1 MEHLV
6 RPNIRELKPY
16 SSARHEYSG
25 HASVYLDANENPFPT
40 GHNRYPDPLQFDLK
54 NKISS
59 IKKVE
64 IGQIFLGNGSDEPID
79 LLFRIFC
86 QPIEDHVLVLPPTY
100 GMYEVAAQI
109 HDTPIISISLNKEF
123 QPDYDKIMEKA
134 SPHSKILFLCSPNN
148 PTGNLL
154 NPLTVERLIQSFPGI
169 VVVDEA
175 YIDFAASSSFT
186 SKIKEYPN
194 LVVLQTLSKA
204 WGLAGL
210 RLGMAFAHPSIINF
224 MNRVK
229 APYNLSSLTQSTV
242 LDLLDQSPAPYIQS
256 ILAERVFLEDRLMS
270 FSFVKKI
277 YPSQAN
283 FLLVQCADAN
293 RLYNYLLSQG
303 IVIRNRS
310 SVPGC
315 SNCIRITVGTKE
327 ENQFLLKALDK
338 FTQL

>member
-64 IGQIFLGNGSDEPID
+64 IDQIFLGNGSDEPID

-256 ILAERVFLEDRLMS
+256 ILAERVFLEDSLMS

-315 SNCIRITVGTKE
+315 SNCVRITVGTKE

>member
-315 SNCIRITVGTKE
+315 SNCLRITVGTKE

>member
-6 RPNIRELKPY
+6 RPSIRKLKPY

-25 HASVYLDANENPFPT
+25 RAEVYLDANENPYPT
-40 GHNRYPDPLQFDLK
+40 GYNRYPDPLQLDLK

-59 IKKVE
+59 IKKVNLD
-64 IGQIFLGNGSDEPID
+64 QIFLGNGSDEPID

-86 QPIEDHVLVLPPTY
+86 QPIEDHVLILPPTY

-109 HDTPIISISLNKEF
+109 HDTPIIPIPLNDEF

-134 SPHSKILFLCSPNN
+134 SPHAKILFLCSPNN

-175 YIDFAASSSFT
+175 YIDFASSPSYT
-186 SKIKEYPN
+186 AKIREYPN

-210 RLGMAFAHPSIINF
+210 RLGMAFAHPSIINY

-242 LDLLDQSPAPYIQS
+242 IDMLNQSPAPHIES
-256 ILAERVFLEDRLMS
+256 IIAEREYLENKLMS

-277 YPSQAN
+277 FPSHAN
-283 FLLVQCADAN
+283 FLLVQCTDAN
-293 RLYNYLLSQG
+293 GLYHYLLSQG

-315 SNCIRITVGTKE
+315 SNCVRITVGTKE
-327 ENQFLLKALDK
+327 ENQSLLNALGK
-338 FTQL
+338 FAPL

>member
-315 SNCIRITVGTKE
+315 SNCVRITVGTKE

>member
-1 MEHLV
+1 
-6 RPNIRELKPY
+6 
-16 SSARHEYSG
+16 
-25 HASVYLDANENPFPT
+25 
-40 GHNRYPDPLQFDLK
+40 
-54 NKISS
+54 
-59 IKKVE
+59 
-64 IGQIFLGNGSDEPID
+64 
-79 LLFRIFC
+79 
-86 QPIEDHVLVLPPTY
+86 
-100 GMYEVAAQI
+100 
-109 HDTPIISISLNKEF
+109 
-123 QPDYDKIMEKA
+123 
-134 SPHSKILFLCSPNN
+134 
-148 PTGNLL
+148 
-154 NPLTVERLIQSFPGI
+154 
-169 VVVDEA
+169 
-175 YIDFAASSSFT
+175 
-186 SKIKEYPN
+186 
-194 LVVLQTLSKA
+194 
-204 WGLAGL
+204 
-210 RLGMAFAHPSIINF
+210 

-315 SNCIRITVGTKE
+315 SNCVRITVGTKE

>member
-6 RPNIRELKPY
+6 RPNIRKLKPY

-25 HASVYLDANENPFPT
+25 QAEVYLDANENPYPT
-40 GHNRYPDPLQFDLK
+40 GYNRYPDPLQIDLK
-54 NKISS
+54 NTIGA
-59 IKKVE
+59 IKKVQLE
-64 IGQIFLGNGSDEPID
+64 QIFLGNGSDEPID

-86 QPIEDHVLVLPPTY
+86 QPSMDQVLILPPTY

-109 HDTPIISISLNKEF
+109 HDTPVIPIPLNEEF
-123 QPDYDKIMEKA
+123 QPDYNKIMEEA
-134 SPHSKILFLCSPNN
+134 TPHAKILFLCSPNN

-154 NPLTVERLIQSFPGI
+154 NPTTVERLIQSFPGI

-175 YIDFAASSSFT
+175 YIDFASSASFV
-186 SKIKEYPN
+186 SKIEEYPN

-210 RLGMAFAHPSIINF
+210 RLGMAFANPWIINY

-229 APYNLSSLTQSTV
+229 APYNLSNLTQSTV
-242 LDLLDQSPAPYIQS
+242 LGWLKESPTPDIQT
-256 ILAERVFLEDRLMS
+256 ITAQRVFLESMLPS

-283 FLLVQCADAN
+283 FLLVQCSNAH
-293 RLYNYLLSQG
+293 RLYEYLLSHG

-310 SVPGC
+310 NVPGC
-315 SNCIRITVGTKE
+315 NNCVRITVGTLE
-327 ENQFLLKALDK
+327 ENQLLLNALAK
-338 FTQL
+338 FEQL